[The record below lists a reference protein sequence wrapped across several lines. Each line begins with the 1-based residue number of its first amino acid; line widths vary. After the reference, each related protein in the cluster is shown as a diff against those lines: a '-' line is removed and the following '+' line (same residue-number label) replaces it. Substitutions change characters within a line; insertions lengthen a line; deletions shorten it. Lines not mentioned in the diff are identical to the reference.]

1 MAEGLLSGV
10 EVLDLSQLVA
20 GPYATKLLAD
30 HGADVIK
37 VEPLT
42 GDPSRRLAPFPGDVP
57 HPERSGVFLFL
68 NTSKRSM
75 TVDVETPSG
84 RRIVR
89 QLADRADILVES
101 FTPGTMERLGIGYE
115 QLAATNPDL
124 VVTSITP
131 FGRQG
136 PYAGFAADEI
146 TVYATSGVMSV
157 TGVDSRQPLKLGD
170 YATLTLGGAS
180 ACAATLAAFFGAAHT
195 GTGGQHVDFSL
206 QESQAASMDR
216 GGTNLAA
223 AAASG
228 DLFFERALSFSLS
241 IIPTGNYAAAD
252 GFVHVTAMP
261 TWWDRFTNM
270 LDRPDMRDDPHFL
283 TNLFNPELKEEVDAV
298 FIPWLL
304 DHDKQWIMEK
314 GQREGF
320 AITAINTME
329 DVFADPHL
337 RHRGFFETLEH
348 PETGPLEYPGPPFR
362 PALTPRSMRRA
373 PLLGEHTVEVLGELG
388 YEPSDIVILR
398 ERGVV

>member
-1 MAEGLLSGV
+1 MADRLLEGV
-10 EVLDLSQLVA
+10 VVVDLSRNVA

-30 HGADVIK
+30 YGADVIK
-37 VEPLT
+37 VEPPT
-42 GDPSRRLAPFPGDVP
+42 GDPSRRLGPFPGDVP

-68 NTSKRSM
+68 NTSKRSV
-75 TVDVETPSG
+75 TVDIETASG

-89 QLADRADILVES
+89 ELAERADILVES
-101 FTPGTMERLGIGYE
+101 FPPGTMERLGLGYE
-115 QLAATNPDL
+115 RLAALNPDL
-124 VVTSITP
+124 VVSSITP
-131 FGRQG
+131 FGQHG
-136 PYAGFAADEI
+136 PYSGFSADEMA
-146 TVYATSGVMSV
+146 VYAASGVMSV

-180 ACAATLAAFFGAAHT
+180 ACAATLAAFFGAAHN

-206 QESQAASMDR
+206 QEAQAASMDR

-223 AAASG
+223 AALSG

-252 GFVHVTAMP
+252 GFVHMTAMP
-261 TWWDRFTNM
+261 TWWDRFTSM
-270 LDRPDMRDDPHFL
+270 IDRPDMREDPRFL
-283 TNLFNPELKEEVDAV
+283 SNLFNPEMKGEVDAA

-337 RHRGFFETLEH
+337 RHRDFFETLDH
-348 PETGPLEYPGPPFR
+348 PEAGPFEYPGPPFR
-362 PALTPRSMRRA
+362 PARTARSMTRA
-373 PLLGEHTVEVLGELG
+373 PLLGEHTAEVLGELG

>member
-1 MAEGLLSGV
+1 MADRLLEGV
-10 EVLDLSQLVA
+10 VVVDLSQNVA

-30 HGADVIK
+30 YGADVVK
-37 VEPLT
+37 VEPLS
-42 GDPSRRLAPFPGDVP
+42 GDPSRRLGPFPDDIP

-68 NTSKRSM
+68 NTSKRSV
-75 TVDVETPSG
+75 TVDIETPSG

-89 QLADRADILVES
+89 ELAKRADILVES
-101 FTPGTMERLGIGYE
+101 FAPGTMERLGLGYE
-115 QLAATNPDL
+115 QLAALNPAL
-124 VVTSITP
+124 VVSSITP
-131 FGRQG
+131 FGQHG
-136 PYAGFAADEI
+136 PYAGYAADEI

-157 TGVDSRQPLKLGD
+157 TGIDSRQPLKLGD

-180 ACAATLAAFFGAAHT
+180 ASAATLAAFFGAAHN

-206 QESQAASMDR
+206 QEAQAASMDR

-223 AAASG
+223 AALSG

-241 IIPTGNYAAAD
+241 IIPTGNYGAED
-252 GFVHVTAMP
+252 GFVHMTAMP
-261 TWWDRFTNM
+261 TWWSRFTNM
-270 LDRPDMRDDPHFL
+270 IDRPDMREEPRFL
-283 TNLFNPELKEEVDAV
+283 ANLFNPEMKGEVDAV

-304 DHDKQWIMEK
+304 DHGKQWIMEK

-320 AITAINTME
+320 AITSINTME

-337 RHRGFFETLEH
+337 RHRDFFESLDH
-348 PETGPLEYPGPPFR
+348 PEAGPFEYPGPPFR
-362 PALTPRSMRRA
+362 PTLAPRSMGRA
-373 PLLGEHTVEVLGELG
+373 PLLGEHTAEVLGELG